1 MKPHTHRR
9 TRNIQI
15 TVISAVL
22 TCFLGWG
29 AIAQAH
35 GYAATSGEKKPEQPK
50 VTLFKNVKVFNGSDD
65 KLIDADVVVEG
76 NLIKQVGPDLRAEGA
91 TVIDGGGRT
100 LMPGL
105 IESHTHLVGGAYT
118 ADVLIRPYW
127 DEIAVKMLVRAQDY
141 FEMGFTTVR
150 DAASWCLGIKAAID
164 QGVAV
169 GPRILSPGAGL
180 TQTGGH
186 GDLRLP
192 YQNNPYFSPASE
204 NPEHSNLNFLGA
216 MRRADGVPEVRRA
229 ARANLAAGAHFIKA
243 LGGGGIF
250 SFLDPIESLQYSDD
264 ELKAAAEEASNCGTY
279 ATIHAHLDKAVSRAI
294 DLGFKMIEHATVMS
308 EETAK
313 KMADNDVIW
322 GMQASLFLAD
332 PATNPAASSPVQRH
346 KAQVVYDG
354 MKQTIKY
361 AKKYKVKT
369 LWGTDIIG
377 SREAF
382 FELFP
387 TEWEIRNEYY
397 TPFEQLQQVTKNN
410 GEAIAMSGVKNPY
423 PEGPLGV
430 IEEGAYADILL
441 VEGNPLQDILIL
453 RDYKENIDLIMK
465 DGKVYKNTLK

>member
-1 MKPHTHRR
+1 MKKL
-9 TRNIQI
+9 TRSIFI
-15 TVISAVL
+15 AFVVAV
-22 TCFLGWG
+22 G
-29 AIAQAH
+29 AFALAPAQA
-35 GYAATSGEKKPEQPK
+35 ADAEKPA
-50 VTLFKNVKVFNGSDD
+50 VTIFTNVKVFNGSDD
-65 KLIDADVVVEG
+65 KLIDADVLVEG
-76 NLIKQVGPDLRAEGA
+76 NLIKQVGKNLKADGA
-91 TVIDGGGRT
+91 TVIDGDGRT

-118 ADVLIRPYW
+118 ADVLTTPYW
-127 DEIAVKMLVRAQDY
+127 DDIAVKMLVRAQDY
-141 FEMGFTTVR
+141 FDMGFTTVR
-150 DAASWCLGIKAAID
+150 DAASWCLGIKS
-164 QGVAV
+164 AV
-169 GPRILSPGAGL
+169 DAGIAYGPRILSPGAGI

-229 ARANLAAGAHFIKA
+229 ARANLAAGAHFIKV
-243 LGGGGIF
+243 LGGGGIY
-250 SFLDPIESLQYSDD
+250 SFLDPIESLQYSEE
-264 ELKAAAEEASNCGTY
+264 ELKAAAEEASNYGTY
-279 ATIHAHLDKAVSRAI
+279 ATIHAHLDEAVNRAI
-294 DLGFKMIEHATVMS
+294 DLGFKMIEHATVM
-308 EETAK
+308 EEDTVK
-313 KMADNDVIW
+313 KMAKKDVIW

-354 MKQTIKY
+354 MRKTLEY
-361 AKKYKVKT
+361 AKKHKVKT

-387 TEWEIRNEYY
+387 KEWEIRNDYY

-410 GEAIAMSGVKNPY
+410 GEMVAMSGPKNPY

-430 IEEGAYADILL
+430 IEPGAYADILL
-441 VEGNPLQDILIL
+441 VQGNPLENILIL
-453 RDYKENIDLIMK
+453 RDYKENIHLIMK
-465 DGKVYKNTLK
+465 DGKVYKNELQ